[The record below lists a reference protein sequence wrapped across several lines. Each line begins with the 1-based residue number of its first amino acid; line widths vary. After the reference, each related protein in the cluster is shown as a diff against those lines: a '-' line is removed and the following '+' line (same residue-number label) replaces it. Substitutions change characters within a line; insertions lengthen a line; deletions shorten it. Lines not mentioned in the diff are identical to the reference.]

1 MSQKNANDASLK
13 PTKSI
18 STLNKRFII
27 MNEENNATDEFKN
40 SIGLWSRFKKEP
52 LFIFLLV
59 ALVIFALDYI
69 VFLGND
75 NPKVINIT
83 PEIKQEIKQIFTSSL
98 KREPTAS
105 DMKQLIERYVD
116 NEVLYREGLALGLDK
131 GDSSIR
137 ERVIFKALSVTQ
149 AAITLPKLDEDGLQK
164 WFVKNQE
171 NYDSP
176 ILIHF
181 QEAVP
186 SGVQPAEQLKLFAD
200 TLNGKGK
207 TQIESTL
214 EIFKDRP
221 KFSVVEGYGEAFT
234 KALIEL
240 PPNEWHALESKAGL
254 RLVQLI
260 SVKPGQKANFA
271 EIKAQVYV
279 DWKNQTAAEM
289 STKAIKEMGMK
300 YKLVDKEISK

>member
-1 MSQKNANDASLK
+1 
-13 PTKSI
+13 
-18 STLNKRFII
+18 
-27 MNEENNATDEFKN
+27 MNEHNQEAEKIKN
-40 SIGLWSRFKKEP
+40 SKSLWVSFKKEP
-52 LFIFLLV
+52 LLIFMLV
-59 ALVIFALDYI
+59 ALLIFALDYL
-69 VFLGND
+69 VFLGAE
-75 NPKVINIT
+75 NPKVIKIT
-83 PEIKQEIKQIFTSSL
+83 PETKREIKQIFVSSL
-98 KREPTAS
+98 KREPS
-105 DMKQLIERYVD
+105 EQDMKKLVERYVD

-149 AAITLPKLDEDGLQK
+149 AAITLPKLDEEGLQK

-186 SGVQPAEQLKLFAD
+186 SGVQPPEQLKLFAD

-221 KFSVVEGYGEAFT
+221 KFSIVEGYGDDFT
-234 KALIEL
+234 KALLEL
-240 PPNEWHALESKAGL
+240 PPNQWHTLESKVGL

-260 SVKPGQKANFA
+260 SVKPGQKANFS
-271 EIKAQVYV
+271 EIKAQVYI
-279 DWKNQTAAEM
+279 DWKNQTAAEL
-289 STKAIKEMGMK
+289 STKAIKEMGAK
-300 YKLVDKEISK
+300 YKIIDLEKSK

>member
-1 MSQKNANDASLK
+1 
-13 PTKSI
+13 
-18 STLNKRFII
+18 
-27 MNEENNATDEFKN
+27 MNEEKNASDQLQN
-40 SIGLWSRFKKEP
+40 SNGILARWKKEP
-52 LFIFLLV
+52 LVIFLLV

-69 VFLGND
+69 LFLGND
-75 NPKVINIT
+75 NPKVINVT

-105 DMKQLIERYVD
+105 DMKQLIERYID

-164 WFVKNQE
+164 WFAKNQE

-176 ILIHF
+176 TLVHF

-186 SGVQPAEQLKLFAD
+186 SGVQPPEQLKLFAN

-207 TQIESTL
+207 TEIESTL

-221 KFSVVEGYGEAFT
+221 KFSIVEGYGEAFT
-234 KALIEL
+234 KALVEL
-240 PPNEWHALESKAGL
+240 PTNEWHTLDSKAGL
-254 RLVQLI
+254 RLVQLV

-279 DWKNQTAAEM
+279 DWKNTTAAEM
-289 STKAIKEMGMK
+289 STKAIKEMGKK
-300 YKLVDKEISK
+300 YKIREEEVKP

>member
-1 MSQKNANDASLK
+1 
-13 PTKSI
+13 
-18 STLNKRFII
+18 
-27 MNEENNATDEFKN
+27 MNEENTASDQVQSSNGILAR
-40 SIGLWSRFKKEP
+40 WKKEP
-52 LFIFLLV
+52 LVIFLLV

-69 VFLGND
+69 LFLGND
-75 NPKVINIT
+75 NPKMINVT
-83 PEIKQEIKQIFTSSL
+83 PEIKQEIKQIYTSSL

-105 DMKQLIERYVD
+105 DMKQLIERYID

-164 WFVKNQE
+164 WFAKNQE

-176 ILIHF
+176 TLVHF

-186 SGVQPAEQLKLFAD
+186 SGVQPPEQLKLFAD

-207 TQIESTL
+207 TEIESTL

-221 KFSVVEGYGEAFT
+221 KFSIVEGYGEAFT
-234 KALIEL
+234 KALVEL
-240 PPNEWHALESKAGL
+240 PINEWRALDSKAGL
-254 RLVQLI
+254 RLVQLV

-279 DWKNQTAAEM
+279 DWKNTTAAEM
-289 STKAIKEMGMK
+289 STKAIKEMGKK
-300 YKLVDKEISK
+300 YKVVDQEKNK

>member
-1 MSQKNANDASLK
+1 
-13 PTKSI
+13 
-18 STLNKRFII
+18 
-27 MNEENNATDEFKN
+27 MNEHNQEAEKIKN
-40 SIGLWSRFKKEP
+40 SKSLWVSFKKEP
-52 LFIFLLV
+52 LLIFMLV
-59 ALVIFALDYI
+59 ALLIFALDYL
-69 VFLGND
+69 VFLGAE
-75 NPKVINIT
+75 NPKVIKIT
-83 PEIKQEIKQIFTSSL
+83 PETKREIKQIFVSSL
-98 KREPTAS
+98 KREPS
-105 DMKQLIERYVD
+105 EQDMKKLVERYVD

-149 AAITLPKLDEDGLQK
+149 AAITLPKLDEEGLQK

-186 SGVQPAEQLKLFAD
+186 SGVQPPEQLKLFAD

-221 KFSVVEGYGEAFT
+221 KFSIVEGYGDDFT
-234 KALIEL
+234 KALLEL
-240 PPNEWHALESKAGL
+240 PPNQWHTLESKAGL

-260 SVKPGQKANFA
+260 SVKPGQKANFS
-271 EIKAQVYV
+271 EIKAQVYI
-279 DWKNQTAAEM
+279 DWKNQTAAEL
-289 STKAIKEMGMK
+289 STKAIKEMGAK
-300 YKLVDKEISK
+300 YKIIDLEKSK